1 MSRLQTIQADFQAC
15 VLADGQGGGERMAIY
30 RNAYRSRLRD
40 ALCEAYDKTWSYAGD
55 ELFIELAD
63 SYRAAH
69 PSTFRN
75 LRRFGDGFAAHVAHH
90 LAEHPAVAELAA
102 FEWALGIAF
111 DAPDARP
118 VSQEDLKD
126 VPFEAWP
133 ALVFAF
139 HPSLQIVEMGHNS
152 VALWQALDAGVEPP
166 DMTASPAPVCWAV
179 WRRDNQPHFR
189 SLDDFEAR
197 VLREV
202 GSGQSFG
209 DVCARAASDD
219 DAMLR
224 MAACLQNWLAQA
236 MLVPRDR

>member
-1 MSRLQTIQADFQAC
+1 MSRLQTIQDDFQAY
-15 VLADGQGGGERMAIY
+15 VLGDGEGGSDRMAIY
-30 RNAYRSRLRD
+30 HNAYRSRLRD

-55 ELFIELAD
+55 ELFGELAD

-75 LRRFGDGFAAHVAHH
+75 LRWFGDGFAAHVAHH
-90 LAEHPAVAELAA
+90 LAAYPAVAELAA
-102 FEWALGIAF
+102 FEWALGVAF

-118 VSQEDLKD
+118 VCQEDLKN
-126 VPFEAWP
+126 VPFENWP
-133 ALVFAF
+133 ALAF
-139 HPSLQIVEMGHNS
+139 HPSLQILEMGHNS
-152 VALWQALDAGVEPP
+152 VALWQALDAGLAPP
-166 DMTASPAPVCWAV
+166 DITASPAPVCWAV

-197 VLREV
+197 ALRAV

-209 DVCARAASDD
+209 EVCARLASDD
-219 DAMLR
+219 DTMLR

-236 MLVPRDR
+236 VLVSRDR